1 LGPSLTLGPGLSAMA
16 QLPRI
21 EQAGGAAGSQPAP
34 ASRSGALPPIDAEGS
49 RPGTRG
55 AGRQED
61 LSQTSPNVQHVQLP
75 GGSLTLPKGQAK
87 DGAGN
92 RRVSFSRTAEEQ
104 QPQNLTKILSSFKLF
119 KDLDPGVLRTLPEI
133 VTSILCKAGTVL
145 FRQGDN
151 PGCCYVIIS
160 GAVGIYAMSEEEL
173 AQSQQGQNRGKEK
186 DGSLLDFLP
195 GHKTVDGFSR
205 HHEDSSLG
213 REVAKLGV
221 GNVVGELA
229 LLNDQP
235 RSASVQCTSDCEF
248 LIIRRTDFDNI
259 LKEEMVKKGDE
270 KLRFLMEHLPGMREV
285 AVPKPGGK
293 PHASY
298 LFRRAKCT
306 RGHTFLVQG
315 TAAEPHIWA
324 VFKGAVEFRRA
335 ETLRSDIKG
344 QGEQSMP
351 QLPGR
356 PLSAKKKNLK
366 KVSSA
371 TRLHGIGR
379 DGNVAAEA
387 NDADPNGVM
396 SRRGILVAGGVFG
409 SLPIPVPEP
418 FTVRVTSPTC
428 EVFYLAG
435 ADFPKIPR
443 KLLDTLQEYLAAS
456 TTWRLG
462 CHQRSTSLR
471 KANFRGAHDKGKD
484 SGPHPPDPTPL
495 PSTGKSMDEILEDV
509 RKARK
514 DQFAG
519 FQKEA
524 FEGTG

>member
-1 LGPSLTLGPGLSAMA
+1 V
-16 QLPRI
+16 Q
-21 EQAGGAAGSQPAP
+21 SQQ
-34 ASRSGALPPIDAEGS
+34 SGNALLPPKGPKEGKS
-49 RPGTRG
+49 S
-55 AGRQED
+55 E
-61 LSQTSPNVQHVQLP
+61 
-75 GGSLTLPKGQAK
+75 
-87 DGAGN
+87 
-92 RRVSFSRTAEEQ
+92 RRVSFSRTAEEHT
-104 QPQNLTKILSSFKLF
+104 PAHLAKILSSFKLF
-119 KDLDPGVLRTLPEI
+119 KDLDPGVLRVLPEI

-160 GAVGIYAMSEEEL
+160 GSVGIYAMSEEEM
-173 AQSQQGQNRGKEK
+173 ANEQNTKAK
-186 DGSLLDFLP
+186 KSTADTSGSLLDFLP

-205 HHEDSSLG
+205 HHEDTSLG

-235 RSASVQCTSDCEF
+235 RSASVMCTSDCEF
-248 LIIRRTDFDNI
+248 LVIRRTDFDNI
-259 LKEEMVKKGDE
+259 LKEDMVKKGDE
-270 KLRFLMEHLPGMREV
+270 KLRFLIQHLPGMREV
-285 AVPKPGGK
+285 PVPKPGGK

-298 LFRRAKCT
+298 IFRRAKCN

-315 TAAEPHIWA
+315 VAAEPHIWA
-324 VFKGAVEFRRA
+324 VFRGSVEFRRA
-335 ETLRSDIKG
+335 ETLGRDKG
-344 QGEQSMP
+344 SGEQSMP

-356 PLSAKKKNLK
+356 PLSPKKKGLK

-371 TRLHGIGR
+371 PRLHGIGR
-379 DGNVAAEA
+379 DGNVALEA

-396 SRRGILVAGGVFG
+396 SRRGVLVAGGVFG

-428 EVFYLAG
+428 EVFYLTG
-435 ADFPKIPR
+435 SDYSRIPR
-443 KLLDTLQEYLAAS
+443 KLLDTLQEYVATS

-471 KANFRGAHDKGKD
+471 KSNFREARAPREEQ
-484 SGPHPPDPTPL
+484 GPHPPDHTSL
-495 PSTGKSMDEILEDV
+495 PSNGKSMNEIFEDV

-514 DQFAG
+514 DTFEG